1 LHERFG
7 SLRLAG
13 LLAPAQRLATAGF
26 PVSTTLA
33 HASAELDPRDRAAA
47 FGDPAPLVAGR
58 RLLLPGVG
66 RALGAIAASGRAG
79 FYEGPRRS
87 GRPGAAAWPVSMAAA
102 GRPIAARWTGSGWLC
117 HGPCPMPR
125 TSVLGSRFPLTGSF
139 SATGAWAFR
148 WIPGTRP
155 PMGPDGARR

>member
-1 LHERFG
+1 MPFQHDVRSVTVPGWVDGLLALHERFG

-58 RLLLPGVG
+58 P
-66 RALGAIAASGRAG
+66 
-79 FYEGPRRS
+79 
-87 GRPGAAAWPVSMAAA
+87 
-102 GRPIAARWTGSGWLC
+102 TGSGRC
-117 HGPCPMPR
+117 SCRRSAIRCGAPR
-125 TSVLGSRFPLTGSF
+125 RTRRATS
-139 SATGAWAFR
+139 R
-148 WIPGTRP
+148 WRAPG
-155 PMGPDGARR
+155 